1 MDRPPAPAGVLS
13 QTPKP
18 IPPRAATRALLA
30 EVTRAQ
36 RPGLLLAVGLGAA
49 GMVTVLG
56 QAVLTA
62 LLIAGLLGHG
72 DVGWAAVAG
81 IAALALLQAGLFIA
95 QDRAQVAAGAAARAA
110 MRARAFAAL
119 LAAGPADSRAIG
131 EKASLVVDR
140 VEALDGHVARW
151 TPAAAMALI
160 GPAMAIALAASVDP
174 TSGLIL
180 GLCVLLVPVAMAVT
194 GIGAAVASRRQFA
207 ALEAL
212 SGRFLDRMRG
222 LATIVLFRREA
233 AEATAL
239 AAAAADL
246 RIRTMKVLRVAFL
259 SSTALEALF
268 AVALACLAWRHA
280 ALATG
285 THADPVAAILAL
297 VLVPAA
303 FAPLRA
309 FSAAYHER
317 AAAEG
322 AATALAPLVA
332 TPPDAR
338 LLLEEMPPSVVVT
351 FDHVG
356 LRHDPALPDA
366 LDDVSFR
373 VMPGEVL
380 VLMGPSGAGKSS
392 ILRLLMGFSA
402 PTAGR
407 IALNG
412 REAAAL
418 RPAELRR
425 LSAWVGQRA
434 HIFRGTIA
442 ENILL
447 ARPEATAA
455 EVAQAARD
463 AGVSAFAADLPQG
476 LDTMVGEA
484 GHGLSGG
491 QAQRVAIARAFLR
504 DVPLLL
510 LDEPTAHLDPVTEA
524 AVLDSLRR
532 LSVGR
537 TTILA
542 THSPAVAAR
551 FGRVLRLADGRV
563 VDRSLRA

>member
-1 MDRPPAPAGVLS
+1 MDRPPAAAGALPPTS
-13 QTPKP
+13 KP
-18 IPPRAATRALLA
+18 IKPQAPARALLA
-30 EVTRAQ
+30 AITRAQ

-49 GMVTVLG
+49 GMVTVLA

-62 LLIAGLLGHG
+62 LLIAALLGHG
-72 DVGWAAVAG
+72 GAGWDAVAG

-95 QDRAQVAAGAAARAA
+95 QDRAQVAAGAAARAD
-110 MRARAFAAL
+110 MRSRAFAAL
-119 LAAGPADSRAIG
+119 LAAGPTDSRAIG

-151 TPAAAMALI
+151 MPAAAMALV
-160 GPAMAIALAASVDP
+160 GPALAIALAGFVDP

-194 GIGAAVASRRQFA
+194 GIGAAVASRRQFT

-222 LATIVLFRREA
+222 LATIVLFRRES
-233 AEATAL
+233 AEAAAL
-239 AAAAADL
+239 AAAADDL
-246 RIRTMKVLRVAFL
+246 RMRTMKVLRVAFL
-259 SSTALEALF
+259 SSAALEGLF
-268 AVALACLAWRHA
+268 AAALACLAWRHA
-280 ALATG
+280 ALAAG
-285 THADPVAAILAL
+285 THPDPVAAILAL
-297 VLVPAA
+297 LLVPAA

-322 AATALAPLVA
+322 AATALAPLLA
-332 TPPDAR
+332 TPPDTR
-338 LLLEEMPPSVVVT
+338 LILEEMPPSVVVT

-356 LRHDPALPDA
+356 LRHDPGLPDA

-392 ILRLLMGFSA
+392 ILRLLMGFLP
-402 PTAGR
+402 PTSGR

-447 ARPEATAA
+447 ARPDATRA
-455 EVAQAARD
+455 EVEQAARD
-463 AGVSAFAADLPQG
+463 ARVADFAAGLPQG
-476 LDTMVGEA
+476 LDTMVGES

-510 LDEPTAHLDPVTEA
+510 LDEPTAHLDPGTENE
-524 AVLDSLRR
+524 VLDSLRR
-532 LSVGR
+532 LAAGR

-551 FGRVLRLADGRV
+551 FGRVLRLEDGRV